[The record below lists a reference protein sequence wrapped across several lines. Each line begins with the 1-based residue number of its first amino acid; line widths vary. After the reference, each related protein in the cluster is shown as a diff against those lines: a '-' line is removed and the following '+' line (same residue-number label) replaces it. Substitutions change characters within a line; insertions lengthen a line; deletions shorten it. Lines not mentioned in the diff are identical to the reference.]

1 MTILAENYL
10 HYYFDDADN
19 IQPINNITYNQII
32 NQQIQYFRSRK
43 KIMQQQSGLNQEDF
57 VSLVEI
63 LTSDSQG
70 IKKQIFEQEMG
81 QFANDTGIENLTYS
95 QFGNMNIDEL
105 SNLLEKQTQGLADSI
120 NTFTTKLE
128 EYLEIAYKKITNT
141 ATWEEYKQDLVIQY
155 CKAKHVSPDNGNL
168 NNMIIQDFLQHEGL
182 KKLKITNSSGSY
194 ETAIQNLTLLASA
207 LPDIQNFT
215 DGRSIINYSTGYDG
229 AKQIRGT
236 GEGLTLRLLQVIARK
251 VSGGFSNVKGFGA
264 EMAWAN
270 AEIQGQN
277 KLMKE
282 IQAVNKEIQKKDISV
297 KSGDSYIQRDVGK
310 RVSKGDVTVTV
321 TNDNV
326 FISYGISV
334 KNYGKPSLGLNIPHI
349 TLGTYSNF
357 LDLANKAG
365 YNDYS
370 LVHYAAAHQ
379 YRNKTG
385 TSNSQLYQYWETIK
399 QQTATMN
406 IVDILAGQGQDSSDN
421 VLVLVIN
428 GNAFTI
434 DEILS
439 KLVNENDTKK
449 QLGISNTGLGG
460 KNRLISLNTWKRDSN
475 KNGSMDEA
483 ENRGKQSY
491 KAVIEKLSR
500 SRFRI
505 SLNNIIALA
514 Q

>member
-1 MTILAENYL
+1 M
-10 HYYFDDADN
+10 
-19 IQPINNITYNQII
+19 
-32 NQQIQYFRSRK
+32 
-43 KIMQQQSGLNQEDF
+43 
-57 VSLVEI
+57 
-63 LTSDSQG
+63 
-70 IKKQIFEQEMG
+70 
-81 QFANDTGIENLTYS
+81 
-95 QFGNMNIDEL
+95 
-105 SNLLEKQTQGLADSI
+105 
-120 NTFTTKLE
+120 
-128 EYLEIAYKKITNT
+128 
-141 ATWEEYKQDLVIQY
+141 
-155 CKAKHVSPDNGNL
+155 SPDNGNL

-282 IQAVNKEIQKKDISV
+282 IQAVNKESQKKDISV

-385 TSNSQLYQYWETIK
+385 TSNSQLYQY
-399 QQTATMN
+399 
-406 IVDILAGQGQDSSDN
+406 
-421 VLVLVIN
+421 
-428 GNAFTI
+428 
-434 DEILS
+434 
-439 KLVNENDTKK
+439 
-449 QLGISNTGLGG
+449 
-460 KNRLISLNTWKRDSN
+460 
-475 KNGSMDEA
+475 
-483 ENRGKQSY
+483 
-491 KAVIEKLSR
+491 
-500 SRFRI
+500 
-505 SLNNIIALA
+505 
-514 Q
+514 